1 MTIASALTIVG
12 LCLSATAIGVT
23 IYNAKKKETKEDA
36 GTMSTVLFGINS
48 IKEDVSEMK
57 RDVRDMRTE
66 YKQDMKDVRAE
77 LRDFDKR
84 LGVVEVIKGLKHQL
98 DE

>member
-1 MTIASALTIVG
+1 MSSTIVSVIG
-12 LCLSATAIGVT
+12 FCISAFAIGVT